1 MLGDYHTIELCFV
14 WGNQWPPI
22 LHGFYKPESKELS
35 DAMGHYWTNMA
46 AVGQYVGRASV
57 MQCSVMRKPSVS
69 HIHLVLF
76 LPPWQPQ

>member
-46 AVGQYVGRASV
+46 AVGQYVGTASV
-57 MQCSVMRKPSVS
+57 MQCSLMRNLVS

-76 LPPWQPQ
+76 LLSWQPQ